1 MPAAHQRS
9 AMFPFCQFFT
19 LREWVRAIDIIDSIA
34 VVERSAELAESSR
47 RSHPGRNYSSPI
59 ASSLPAMTTL
69 HMLDNIW
76 FMVIIYTAMNLPIA
90 IWMLRSF
97 LADVPPALFEA
108 ASIDGANLVQ
118 TLRRIIVPIISPGI
132 APPR

>member
-69 HMLDNIW
+69 PMLDNIW
-76 FMVIIYTAMNLPIA
+76 FMVIIYTAMNHRLTGSVPLIA
-90 IWMLRSF
+90 
-97 LADVPPALFEA
+97 
-108 ASIDGANLVQ
+108 N
-118 TLRRIIVPIISPGI
+118 RRLCRRCRTGWL
-132 APPR
+132 